1 MIRLTEKYDNFKT
14 QKMPSLNFIY
24 HMNIVSDISIEWNI
38 GQNERQ
44 DDVWMTIS
52 ADSEEAGVG
61 IELSMLIVSRSIIE
75 RSR

>member
-61 IELSMLIVSRSIIE
+61 IEL
-75 RSR
+75 

>member
-1 MIRLTEKYDNFKT
+1 MIRLTEKYDIFKT
-14 QKMPSLNFIY
+14 QKKPSLNFMY

-38 GQNERQ
+38 GKNERQ

-61 IELSMLIVSRSIIE
+61 IELSMLIVSRSTIE
-75 RSR
+75 RS